1 MICAKC
7 GKKNGKATTFKETG
21 TNILLKLNSSFYIG
35 ADCGCFDKWLKFLQ
49 KKDPDIKIEKKRWGA
64 SIIFS
69 KGMDEANEL
78 AKEFVDDFVK
88 VQFT

>member
-7 GKKNGKATTFKETG
+7 GKENGKATMFRETG
-21 TNILLKLNSSFYIG
+21 TERILSLGREFYIG
-35 ADCGCFDKWLKFLQ
+35 ADCGCFEKWLKFL
-49 KKDPDIKIEKKRWGA
+49 KEKDPNIKIERKRWGA
-64 SIIFS
+64 SVHYS
-69 KGMDEANEL
+69 NGLGEANEL